1 LASELETAGPDYVNH
16 FLTLVRRARGLP
28 ESIVVTKPR
37 LTKKDEWPF
46 EVWQLEVDALI
57 VDHDY
62 QRPVSWPFVRRI
74 AQSFDETL
82 VGTIDVAER
91 HADVVYAILDGQLRF
106 EAMKLVGKTTVWAS
120 VYKGLSKQ
128 AEARF
133 FIHKNRDK
141 KEMHPFYTYRAL
153 LAAGDEETVEIE
165 KLVKRL
171 GY

>member
-1 LASELETAGPDYVNH
+1 VERGTKERQRRRQAEADALYNRLYPLLKGLGPLQETPQGEGRPGVRADICRVAVMLGPQPEGRVLTPDLLHSSLHRVLRKGWVYPFYQDVWNNLASELETAGPDYVNH

-74 AQSFDETL
+74 AQS
-82 VGTIDVAER
+82 
-91 HADVVYAILDGQLRF
+91 
-106 EAMKLVGKTTVWAS
+106 
-120 VYKGLSKQ
+120 
-128 AEARF
+128 
-133 FIHKNRDK
+133 
-141 KEMHPFYTYRAL
+141 
-153 LAAGDEETVEIE
+153 
-165 KLVKRL
+165 
-171 GY
+171 